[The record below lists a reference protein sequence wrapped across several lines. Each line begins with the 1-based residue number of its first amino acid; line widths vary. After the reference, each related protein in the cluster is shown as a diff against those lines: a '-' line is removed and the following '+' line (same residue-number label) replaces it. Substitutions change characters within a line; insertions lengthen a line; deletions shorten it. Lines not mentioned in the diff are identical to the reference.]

1 MRRVKPAISAG
12 ASAASISRKSFPQA
26 LAFTKGMVRG
36 PKFMENSRSL
46 PLHQTQP
53 KDRTKDER
61 CLQSPQ
67 QLLLFA
73 KAAFDVKLHADVAS
87 GAGGFHIL
95 HHAVIALENA
105 IHFNANFLDGAS
117 RHLVAGKQQL

>member
-46 PLHQTQP
+46 PLHQPKP
-53 KDRTKDER
+53 KDRAKDGR

-73 KAAFDVKLHADVAS
+73 KAAFDVKLHADVACR
-87 GAGGFHIL
+87 GGGVPPSHPW
-95 HHAVIALENA
+95 VV
-105 IHFNANFLDGAS
+105 S
-117 RHLVAGKQQL
+117 